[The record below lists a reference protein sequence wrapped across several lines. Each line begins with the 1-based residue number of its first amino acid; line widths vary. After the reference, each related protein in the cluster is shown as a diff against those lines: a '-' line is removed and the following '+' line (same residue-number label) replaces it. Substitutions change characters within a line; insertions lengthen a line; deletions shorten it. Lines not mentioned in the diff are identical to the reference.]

1 MPEYSVE
8 EAASRAGVTGG
19 FVARMKSS
27 GFVGDKD
34 GAGFSDADIRMVQVL
49 QSMERAGLPLEGL
62 AALVKSGHL
71 SLDFIES
78 AGQSVFTPLED
89 TTFAQLSEDTEIPIG
104 VLATIR
110 EAVGGLPPGPDDW
123 IGQSEL
129 AVLPLVQLQHEL
141 GFRERAM
148 ERALRVFG
156 DSLRRIAETEAE
168 WFRSEIIQPM
178 LAKGMTEDEVGR
190 FAAEM
195 SPRISEVSDQAVTA
209 IYHSQQG
216 HTWLGN
222 IISGMAMAL
231 ESAGLHT
238 VEQTVPAMCF
248 LDIAGY
254 TSLTSEHGDQVA
266 ADLAEE
272 LRKVVQ
278 PPAMEHGG
286 RAVKWLG
293 DGVMFW
299 FPDAGSGVVAAVE
312 MIEGVEA
319 GELPQAHV
327 GVHAGPVVFQEG
339 DYYGNTVNIAARIGE
354 FARPGEVL
362 VSQEVVDWA
371 GVDSSVS
378 FREVGAVELKGVLE
392 PMVLHA
398 ASSRRT

>member
-1 MPEYSVE
+1 MPDYSAE
-8 EAASRAGVTGG
+8 QAASRAGVTGE

-27 GFVGDKD
+27 GFVGDED
-34 GAGFSDADIRMVQVL
+34 GAGFSDADIRMLQVL
-49 QSMERAGLPLEGL
+49 QNMERAGLPLEGL
-62 AALVKSGHL
+62 AALVGSGHL

-78 AGQSVFTPLED
+78 AGQYVFTPLED
-89 TTFAQLSEDTEIPIG
+89 TTFAQLSEDTGIPIG

-110 EAVGGLPPGPDDW
+110 EAVGGPPPGPDAR

-141 GFRERAM
+141 GFRERAI
-148 ERALRVFG
+148 ERALRVYG

-168 WFRSEIIQPM
+168 WFRSEIVQSM
-178 LAKGMTEDEVGR
+178 LAKGMTEDAVGR

-195 SPRISEVSDQAVTA
+195 SPRISAVSDQAVMA

-216 HTWLGN
+216 HTWLVN

-231 ESAGLHT
+231 ERAGLHT

-254 TSLTSEHGDQVA
+254 TNLTSEHGDQVA
-266 ADLAEE
+266 ADLAED

-278 PPAMEHGG
+278 PPAMDHGG

-299 FPDAGSGVVAAVE
+299 FPDAGSGVEAAVG

-339 DYYGNTVNIAARIGE
+339 DYYGNTVNIAARIGD

-362 VSQEVVDWA
+362 VSQEVVDRA
-371 GVDSSVS
+371 GLDSSIS

-392 PMVLHA
+392 PMVLYA